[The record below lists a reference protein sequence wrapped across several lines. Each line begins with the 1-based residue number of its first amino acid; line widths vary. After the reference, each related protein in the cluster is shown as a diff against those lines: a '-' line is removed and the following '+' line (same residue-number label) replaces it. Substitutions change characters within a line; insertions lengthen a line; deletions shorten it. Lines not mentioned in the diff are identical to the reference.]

1 MRARSI
7 ALFST
12 AKDFDVV
19 MFEMKIVG
27 LRELNDGPG
36 DMSAALDEVERELR
50 LVVPKLG
57 EVAHTD
63 LLMEDNARRLYLL
76 RLYVNNAKV
85 EHVLILSS
93 RNTIRGL
100 VRKLLG
106 QGWGLKLLLERKAA
120 AKRSYW
126 R

>member
-1 MRARSI
+1 MRVRSI

-12 AKDFDVV
+12 AKDFDVA

-27 LRELNDGPG
+27 LRELDDGPG
-36 DMSAALDEVERELR
+36 EMSAALDEVEKELHSIMPRLREM
-50 LVVPKLG
+50 
-57 EVAHTD
+57 AHTD
-63 LLMEDNARRLYLL
+63 LLMEDNARRLYLV

-106 QGWGLKLLLERKAA
+106 QGWGLKFLLERKAA